1 MNLIFS
7 TKMRYII
14 ANKTLV
20 QKLIPIDIKA
30 RRQDKSG
37 RIMLNEKD
45 LVGLSAI
52 TFTEKLAKID
62 GIEITEIQVIDKIN
76 KENWK

>member
-62 GIEITEIQVIDKIN
+62 GIEITEIQAIDKIN